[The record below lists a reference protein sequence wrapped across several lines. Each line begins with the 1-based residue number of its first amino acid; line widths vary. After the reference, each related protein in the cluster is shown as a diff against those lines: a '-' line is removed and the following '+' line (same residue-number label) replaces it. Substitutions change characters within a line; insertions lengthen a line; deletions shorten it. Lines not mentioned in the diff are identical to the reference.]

1 MMLNNPMLQV
11 VAAMR
16 SGGDPMAMLNQM
28 AQSNPQM
35 QQAMRMISGK
45 NQQQLQEMAKNLA
58 RERGIN
64 IEDVARSLGIS
75 IPSQR

>member
-16 SGGDPMAMLNQM
+16 GGGDPMALLNQM

-35 QQAMRMISGK
+35 QQAMQMISGK
-45 NQQQLQEMAKNLA
+45 SPQQLQEMAKNLA
-58 RERGIN
+58 RERGVN

-75 IPSQR
+75 FPSQK

>member
-1 MMLNNPMLQV
+1 MWNNPMLQV

-16 SGGDPMAMLNQM
+16 GGGDPMAMLNQM

-35 QQAMRMISGK
+35 QQAMQMISGK
-45 NQQQLQEMAKNLA
+45 SPQQLQEMAKNLA
-58 RERGIN
+58 REKGVN

-75 IPSQR
+75 FPSQK